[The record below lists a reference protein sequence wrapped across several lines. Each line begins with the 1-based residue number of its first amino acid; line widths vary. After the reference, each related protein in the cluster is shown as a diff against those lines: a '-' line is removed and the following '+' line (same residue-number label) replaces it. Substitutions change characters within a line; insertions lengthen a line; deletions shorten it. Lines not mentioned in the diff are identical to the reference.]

1 MGRCHRWIAAALV
14 FAAASPLAGCVSAPA
29 VGSAAEHKIATVE
42 PIAGAGVSRVVLSP
56 DAAHRIGLTTD
67 VVREAVLTGLTRK
80 VIPYS
85 AVLYDTTGNAYAYA
99 SPQPLVYV
107 RVPLQIDYIEGDLA
121 VLNDGPPVGT
131 AVVTVGA
138 PELLGT
144 EFEIGGE

>member
-1 MGRCHRWIAAALV
+1 VLAL
-14 FAAASPLAGCVSAPA
+14 AASPLAGCVSSPA
-29 VGSAAEHKIATVE
+29 AGSAAEQKIATVE
-42 PIAGAGVSRVVLSP
+42 PIAGAGVSRVVLSA

-67 VVREAVLTGLTRK
+67 VVREAVLAGLTRK
-80 VIPYS
+80 AVPYS
-85 AVLYDTTGNAYAYA
+85 AVLYDTSGKAYAYA

-107 RVPLQIDYIEGDLA
+107 RVPLEIDYIEGDLA